1 MPSLYVRLSKFLHSL
16 HLVFLLTSF
25 PLIKKTPFRWY
36 QSFGFSILSPFI
48 LITSHGG
55 LFIKETLNIQ
65 NYSIKREMSKLP
77 RDVISLLYSMLIASF
92 SSKVLRLCIA
102 PIFNPHIAICF
113 SNMNFAPVWTML
125 LLIPIWRYLLHCS
138 IPALQLWKVTLIN
151 NNWVN

>member
-36 QSFGFSILSPFI
+36 QSFWFSILSPFI
-48 LITSHGG
+48 LITLHGG

-65 NYSIKREMSKLP
+65 NYSIKREMPKLP
-77 RDVISLLYSMLIASF
+77 SDVISLLYSMLIASF

-102 PIFNPHIAICF
+102 PIFNPHIAIFF
-113 SNMNFAPVWTML
+113 SKHEFCPCVDNAIVNSHLNISSLFNSNIA
-125 LLIPIWRYLLHCS
+125 
-138 IPALQLWKVTLIN
+138 TLKSYPDQ
-151 NNWVN
+151 